1 MSVETT
7 GAACDALE
15 LSGTA
20 GVEFVAF
27 SLSTPSSFG
36 SFESAVPATAGV
48 TSVVIASEEV
58 DGAVVLGGEVSSR
71 NHSWSNHAPE
81 CPLTRLRVVTGL
93 PGHRDRHRRHIRV
106 GFRVGEYTS
115 NLQLLVVTRP
125 SKARASPFGLFSRC
139 FRHLPFLSC
148 IVWFRANFASF
159 CGRSS
164 GRGSVEAPDATG
176 VDAVRRCCD

>member
-58 DGAVVLGGEVSSR
+58 DGAVVLGGEVSSHAILLGSITRR
-71 NHSWSNHAPE
+71 N
-81 CPLTRLRVVTGL
+81 
-93 PGHRDRHRRHIRV
+93 
-106 GFRVGEYTS
+106 
-115 NLQLLVVTRP
+115 
-125 SKARASPFGLFSRC
+125 
-139 FRHLPFLSC
+139 
-148 IVWFRANFASF
+148 
-159 CGRSS
+159 
-164 GRGSVEAPDATG
+164 
-176 VDAVRRCCD
+176 VR